1 MLVHVGQLA
10 ATVGSTA
17 GLLIAATAAAQPWFT
32 RREVRRQEAIKH
44 GIEEI
49 VTAAVADVK
58 TDMIERVDKSD
69 EATKEQIGEV
79 KADIKAVQKKAT
91 ETDLNLARQFGGNGG
106 GIRQAQNEMSTAIA
120 NLAGRFDQH
129 LTETNRKPE

>member
-1 MLVHVGQLA
+1 VK
-10 ATVGSTA
+10 
-17 GLLIAATAAAQPWFT
+17 
-32 RREVRRQEAIKH
+32 RQEVIKA
-44 GIEEI
+44 GIEVI

-58 TDMIERVDKSD
+58 KDMIARVDESD
-69 EATKEQIGEV
+69 KATKEQISEV
-79 KADIKAVQKKAT
+79 KDDIKAVQKKAT

-129 LTETNRKPE
+129 LTETNRKPGQ